1 MDTLAFA
8 VLPGW
13 VLSLFAGLFGLLF
26 GSFTNV
32 LIYRMPRGEEFVKTP
47 SHCTAC
53 GHKLSWYELIP
64 VVSYAA
70 LGGRCKS
77 CKAKI
82 SAIYPMIECVSALL
96 WVLCALRFGL
106 SAELLAG
113 FCLSTALLAVSV
125 IDWRT
130 QEIPD
135 GFQIFL
141 LAVGVLYNVYAAL
154 AGRGVLVQNIVG
166 FFAASVPLYLIG
178 LISRGGMGGGDVKLM
193 AVCGLLLGWQRV
205 LLTVGIAAVLGTL
218 VMLPIHIIKRKERKE
233 PIPFGPFLA
242 AGAWVAFLYG
252 GDIFRLWLGI

>member
-1 MDTLAFA
+1 MELQAFA

-13 VLSLFAGLFGLLF
+13 VLPLFAGLFGLMF

-32 LIYRMPRGEEFVKTP
+32 LIYRVPRGEEFVKTP

-53 GHKLSWYELIP
+53 GHELKWYELIP

-77 CKAKI
+77 CKAQI
-82 SAIYPMIECVSALL
+82 SAIYPVIECVSALL

-106 SAELLAG
+106 SAELLTG

-154 AGRGVLVQNIVG
+154 TGRGVLVENIIG
-166 FFAASVPLYLIG
+166 FFAASVPLFLIG
-178 LISRGGMGGGDVKLM
+178 LLSRGGMGGGDVKLM

-205 LLTVGIAAVLGTL
+205 LLAVGLAAVLGTL
-218 VMLPIHIIKRKERKE
+218 VMLPIHIMKRKKREE

-252 GDIFRLWLGI
+252 ADIFHLWLGI

>member
-154 AGRGVLVQNIVG
+154 AGRGVLVQNI
-166 FFAASVPLYLIG
+166 
-178 LISRGGMGGGDVKLM
+178 
-193 AVCGLLLGWQRV
+193 
-205 LLTVGIAAVLGTL
+205 
-218 VMLPIHIIKRKERKE
+218 
-233 PIPFGPFLA
+233 
-242 AGAWVAFLYG
+242 
-252 GDIFRLWLGI
+252 